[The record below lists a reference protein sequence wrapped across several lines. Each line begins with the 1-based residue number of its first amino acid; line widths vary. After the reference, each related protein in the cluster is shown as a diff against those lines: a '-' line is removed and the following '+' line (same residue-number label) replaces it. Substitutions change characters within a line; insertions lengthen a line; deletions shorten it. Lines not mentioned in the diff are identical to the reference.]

1 MSEYKEFDFAK
12 AIKELEEI
20 NRWFQSEDFN
30 LEKGL
35 VKIRHGFK
43 LIRKCRDRLK
53 RVENEFAEIKKE
65 FAIGEKES
73 EGIEDSQS
81 NTSEVQ

>member
-1 MSEYKEFDFAK
+1 MSEDKEFDFAK

-35 VKIRHGFK
+35 AKIRRGFR
-43 LIRKCRDRLK
+43 LIQECQDRLK

-73 EGIEDSQS
+73 EGIE
-81 NTSEVQ
+81 E

>member
-1 MSEYKEFDFAK
+1 MSEDKKFDFAK

-35 VKIRHGFK
+35 LKIRRGFK
-43 LIRKCRDRLK
+43 LIQKCRNRLK

-65 FAIGEKES
+65 FATEEKES
-73 EGIEDSQS
+73 EGIE
-81 NTSEVQ
+81 E